1 MQVGKERANQVQKDR
16 ANQVQ
21 KDRAMH
27 VRKDRAMQMR
37 KDRAKQVE
45 IERSSEKRQGNAS
58 GQCKARQVE
67 DVLKTEATL
76 SHSELS
82 ARVPAATFTNCAGRG
97 KTQLSPRR
105 TNMFLQKQPLLLL
118 SVLFVLQKTAASLSS
133 SSCC

>member
-1 MQVGKERANQVQKDR
+1 MKVQ
-16 ANQVQ
+16 
-21 KDRAMH
+21 
-27 VRKDRAMQMR
+27 
-37 KDRAKQVE
+37 KDRAKQVQK
-45 IERSSEKRQGNAS
+45 EKGNAS

-105 TNMFLQKQPLLLL
+105 TNMFLQKPLLL
-118 SVLFVLQKTAASLSS
+118 SVLFVLQKNAASLSS
-133 SSCC
+133 SSCCWRQVASTFSDA